1 MSDRQPHGSLW
12 LVGAGPMACEYAKVL
27 LAEGHDF
34 EIIGRSEASA
44 AICETLTGIPVR
56 RGGILSALSESGPP
70 SMAVVAVGVDQLA
83 AVATALVTAG
93 TGRVLVEKPAGVNSR
108 EIRALW
114 RVAEQS
120 SAEVFVGYNRR
131 FYASVVTARR
141 LIEEDGGATSCVFEI
156 TENSEN
162 IAELDLPDAV
172 RASWL
177 LANTSHVID
186 LVFHLCGDPVE
197 LSTRAAGS
205 LPWHPR
211 SARFVGSGLTDRGV
225 VFSFHGD
232 WESPGRWGVEVCT
245 RQRRL
250 VLRPLEQL
258 RMAVRGS
265 EAIEEVD
272 IDNQLDLEFKPGL
285 YGLARAFIEGEDRLL
300 CHIREQVERCGIYDK
315 IAGYED
321 PLS

>member
-44 AICETLTGIPVR
+44 AVCETLTGIPVR

-131 FYASVVTARR
+131 FYASVVAARR
-141 LIEEDGGATSCVFEI
+141 TRKR
-156 TENSEN
+156 
-162 IAELDLPDAV
+162 LDCT
-172 RASWL
+172 ASK
-177 LANTSHVID
+177 A
-186 LVFHLCGDPVE
+186 
-197 LSTRAAGS
+197 
-205 LPWHPR
+205 PR
-211 SARFVGSGLTDRGV
+211 
-225 VFSFHGD
+225 
-232 WESPGRWGVEVCT
+232 
-245 RQRRL
+245 
-250 VLRPLEQL
+250 
-258 RMAVRGS
+258 
-265 EAIEEVD
+265 
-272 IDNQLDLEFKPGL
+272 
-285 YGLARAFIEGEDRLL
+285 
-300 CHIREQVERCGIYDK
+300 
-315 IAGYED
+315 
-321 PLS
+321 

>member
-1 MSDRQPHGSLW
+1 MSDRRPDGSLW

-27 LAEGHDF
+27 SAEGHDF

-44 AICETLTGIPVR
+44 ARCEALTGIPVR
-56 RGGILSALSESGPP
+56 RGGLLSALSESGPP
-70 SMAVVAVGVDQLA
+70 GLAVVAVGVDQLA

-93 TGRVLVEKPAGVNSR
+93 TGRVLVEKPAGVDSS
-108 EIRALW
+108 EIRTLW

-120 SAEVFVGYNRR
+120 SAEVLVGYNRR
-131 FYASVVTARR
+131 FYASVVAARR
-141 LIEEDGGATSCVFEI
+141 VIEEDGGATSCVFEI
-156 TENSEN
+156 TEDSKN

-172 RASWL
+172 KASWF

-186 LVFHLCGDPVE
+186 LVFNLCGEPIE
-197 LSTRAAGS
+197 LSTQTSGS
-205 LPWHPR
+205 LPWHPS
-211 SARFVGSGLTDRGV
+211 SARFVGSGLTEHGV

-272 IDNQLDLEFKPGL
+272 IDNQLDREFKPGL
-285 YGLARAFIEGEDRLL
+285 HGLTRAFIKGEDRLL

>member
-1 MSDRQPHGSLW
+1 M
-12 LVGAGPMACEYAKVL
+12 
-27 LAEGHDF
+27 
-34 EIIGRSEASA
+34 
-44 AICETLTGIPVR
+44 
-56 RGGILSALSESGPP
+56 
-70 SMAVVAVGVDQLA
+70 
-83 AVATALVTAG
+83 
-93 TGRVLVEKPAGVNSR
+93 
-108 EIRALW
+108 
-114 RVAEQS
+114 
-120 SAEVFVGYNRR
+120 
-131 FYASVVTARR
+131 
-141 LIEEDGGATSCVFEI
+141 IEEDGGATSCMFEI
-156 TENSEN
+156 TEDSKN

-172 RASWL
+172 RESWF

-186 LVFHLCGDPVE
+186 LVFNLCGEPIE
-197 LSTRAAGS
+197 LSTQTAGS

-211 SARFVGSGLTDRGV
+211 SARFVGSGLTEHGV

-272 IDNQLDLEFKPGL
+272 IDNQLDREFKPGL
-285 YGLARAFIEGEDRLL
+285 HGLTRAFIKGEDRLL

>member
-44 AICETLTGIPVR
+44 AVCETLTGIPVR

-141 LIEEDGGATSCVFEI
+141 LIEEDGGATSCMFEI